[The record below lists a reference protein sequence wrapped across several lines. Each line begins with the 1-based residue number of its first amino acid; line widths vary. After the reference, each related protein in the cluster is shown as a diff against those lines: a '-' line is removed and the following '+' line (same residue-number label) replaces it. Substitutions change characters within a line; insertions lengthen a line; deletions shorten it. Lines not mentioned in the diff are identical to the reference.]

1 MKETALK
8 IIDYSN
14 RTNVTKAIKDFER
27 EYQSLQLL
35 HHPSIV
41 QFLGFDHDPKNKK
54 AYLRME
60 WAASE
65 LASDPGGAVDLGDI
79 ICDREGP
86 YSQGLRSYLPESFI
100 WHVLFHLGAALALCH
115 HGIELHRRPIFEHA
129 DSEHVVSQLLEDPL
143 EQSNPLSHQLIST
156 ARRNPRVAWMAER
169 ITFSVKDNH
178 GPIIHRDIKPRNSES
193 SFALQISVSS
203 RQP

>member
-1 MKETALK
+1 MKESALK

-14 RTNVTKAIKDFER
+14 RTNVTKAIQDFER

-41 QFLGFDHDPKNKK
+41 RFLGFDHDPNKK
-54 AYLRME
+54 RAYLRME

-65 LASDPGGAVDLGDI
+65 LSSDSDKAINLGDI
-79 ICDREGP
+79 ICDRQGP
-86 YSQGLRSYLPESFI
+86 HSQGVRSYLPESFI

-115 HGIELHRRPIFEHA
+115 HGIELHRRPVFEQVN
-129 DSEHVVSQLLEDPL
+129 SEHVVSQLLEDWP
-143 EQSNPLSHQLIST
+143 ERFKPLSNQLNST
-156 ARRNPRVAWMAER
+156 ARRNPRVTWTAER

-178 GPIIHRDIKPRNSES
+178 EPIVHRDIKPTNSGY
-193 SFALQISVSS
+193 L
-203 RQP
+203 P